1 MKQRTAI
8 KRLCHSSR
16 FRLIVLCL
24 FVCWNYDDD
33 RRQNNNQAKQ
43 QSTIRQQQQQQR
55 GRRGRPLTQQSTGD
69 TVMSQ
74 HFDLLDCCMCVGLLV
89 VRLFQFLFCFCGA
102 GSECSIFLFLICFM
116 FDLFVPGNNDDDDD
130 NEDDDGN
137 NNTKINIF
145 KHGNAT
151 TTINNQPR
159 QDNDD
164 DVHHNNNNNNN
175 NNNNKTITTTTKLS
189 AMETKTKMQQSTD
202 NYLAIMVGCSRWRGL
217 VAGELIFWAST
228 AAIPFFVVATMV
240 KQQHFFSFLHAC
252 LNL

>member
-1 MKQRTAI
+1 
-8 KRLCHSSR
+8 
-16 FRLIVLCL
+16 
-24 FVCWNYDDD
+24 
-33 RRQNNNQAKQ
+33 
-43 QSTIRQQQQQQR
+43 
-55 GRRGRPLTQQSTGD
+55 
-69 TVMSQ
+69 
-74 HFDLLDCCMCVGLLV
+74 
-89 VRLFQFLFCFCGA
+89 
-102 GSECSIFLFLICFM
+102 LICFM

-137 NNTKINIF
+137 NNTKINIV

-164 DVHHNNNNNNN
+164 DVHHN